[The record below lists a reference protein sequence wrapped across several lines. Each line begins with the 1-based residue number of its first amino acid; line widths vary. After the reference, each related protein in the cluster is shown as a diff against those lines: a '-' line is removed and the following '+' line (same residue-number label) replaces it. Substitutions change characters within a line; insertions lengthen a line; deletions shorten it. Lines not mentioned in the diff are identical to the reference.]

1 MQKARELIDSSS
13 KDVLTT
19 VRANGDKIFYNTKT
33 NEFAVLSKDG
43 LIRTFFKPTTGM
55 VYFMDSEDPYEEI
68 QMPML

>member
-1 MQKARELIDSSS
+1 MRKGYQGSRLNFSIGLKKSP
-13 KDVLTT
+13 
-19 VRANGDKIFYNTKT
+19 KIFYNTKT